1 MHTTHFWHLQYLHRA
16 KIEASDDHFT
26 IFISQFLTYCFQL
39 LASISSRKGGHPPVS
54 YLLSPFFLIV
64 LLSIGGQAQNS
75 TYFRKH
81 LEHYEDKPIHYG
93 FLFAL
98 PMTRFNITHTEDFL
112 NRDTTARIYGPT
124 TAGFRV
130 GFVVNA
136 YLDDRWDIRSTPGI
150 SLYDRV
156 VEYQAT
162 RGSQLRELR
171 EATWIEIP
179 LLMKYKSQRRGNSRM
194 YMIAGMTFGFEA
206 NARRRL
212 RAGAQRLST
221 KSSDLTIDYGF
232 GFEQFL
238 PYTKFSPEIR
248 FSHGI
253 NNLFEPSPN
262 VTINSIRRLTTHTIG
277 LYLMFE

>member
-1 MHTTHFWHLQYLHRA
+1 MWFFVFRLRPTLSRKLQ
-16 KIEASDDHFT
+16 T
-26 IFISQFLTYCFQL
+26 INCKLWTTYCL
-39 LASISSRKGGHPPVS
+39 LLVT
-54 YLLSPFFLIV
+54 V
-64 LLSIGGQAQNS
+64 LLMPGISHGQNS

-98 PMTRFNITHTEDFL
+98 PLTRFNVTHNDDFL
-112 NRDTTARIYGPT
+112 ARDTTARIYGPT

-156 VEYQAT
+156 VEYQST
-162 RGSQLRELR
+162 RGTKLSELR
-171 EATWIEIP
+171 EATWVEVP
-179 LLMKYKSQRRGNSRM
+179 LLLKYKSQRRGNSRM

-221 KSSDLTIDYGF
+221 KSRDLTIDYGF

-238 PYTKFSPEIR
+238 AYTKFSPEIR

-253 NNLFEPSPN
+253 GNLFEPSN
-262 VTINSIRRLTTHTIG
+262 TATINSVRRLTTHTIG